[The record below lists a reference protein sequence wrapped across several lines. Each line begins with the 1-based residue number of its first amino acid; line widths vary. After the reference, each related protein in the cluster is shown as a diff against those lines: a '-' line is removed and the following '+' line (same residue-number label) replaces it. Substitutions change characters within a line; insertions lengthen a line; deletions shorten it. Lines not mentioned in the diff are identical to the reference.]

1 MQLWDKLAEYAK
13 NFSSYRTTMD
23 FGDVAEILIIAVLLY
38 YTLVWMKTTRAWILL
53 KGLIVILAFL
63 LLAYF
68 FRMTTILWMA
78 QNVLGFAVTALIVVL
93 QPELRKALEEL
104 GKKNIISSVLPFDN
118 SHRVN
123 EEFSE
128 KTINEI
134 TKACVEM
141 GKVRTGALI
150 VIEQKVS
157 LRDYERT
164 GIDVDGI
171 VTSQLLINIFE
182 HNTPLHD
189 GAVIIQGNRV
199 VSATC
204 YLPLSDNL
212 GLSKELGTRHRAGV
226 GISEITDSLTIIVS
240 EETGKIS
247 VAYEG
252 ELERNLDA
260 DSLRDRMHK
269 ILNNPV
275 EEHKNLRI
283 WKGRSRDKKMKKLL
297 TRNLGLKLASLL
309 LAFVLWFL
317 VAQIYDPKDTVTFNN
332 IQVRLINTELLDEEG
347 KVYEVLDNSNL
358 VRVTVT
364 GPQSIVKSELRRSDI
379 VAEADMSKLTDIN
392 TIAITYYCENISND
406 SVEIKGN
413 HDSVRLNVEDKTSKW
428 IKLESNTI
436 GDVASGYM
444 IGNVTLDQT
453 NIEVTGPKSAISQVD
468 HAGVDINVTDSTTSL
483 SANVDIKL
491 YDADDNELVLESVKK
506 NVDSAYM
513 TVEVLATK
521 EVPVEI
527 EYMGVPEDGYMATG
541 EVESSVP
548 TVRIAGTVSTLVGI
562 SAITVPEDR
571 MNITGQSDNLVD
583 IINLKEYLPANVR
596 LADKSFDGKITATV
610 YIEPIVSKDL
620 TVAAENISVT
630 GVPDG
635 MEAEITST
643 AEEYNITVS
652 GLSRDVSILHDSSVT
667 GILNLTQ
674 WMEDNGVEE
683 LTPGTYTIPVT
694 FNLTEDI
701 TVTPDINIHIRLK
714 NADAD
719 NQ

>member
-1 MQLWDKLAEYAK
+1 
-13 NFSSYRTTMD
+13 
-23 FGDVAEILIIAVLLY
+23 
-38 YTLVWMKTTRAWILL
+38 
-53 KGLIVILAFL
+53 
-63 LLAYF
+63 
-68 FRMTTILWMA
+68 
-78 QNVLGFAVTALIVVL
+78 
-93 QPELRKALEEL
+93 
-104 GKKNIISSVLPFDN
+104 
-118 SHRVN
+118 
-123 EEFSE
+123 
-128 KTINEI
+128 
-134 TKACVEM
+134 
-141 GKVRTGALI
+141 
-150 VIEQKVS
+150 
-157 LRDYERT
+157 
-164 GIDVDGI
+164 
-171 VTSQLLINIFE
+171 
-182 HNTPLHD
+182 
-189 GAVIIQGNRV
+189 
-199 VSATC
+199 
-204 YLPLSDNL
+204 
-212 GLSKELGTRHRAGV
+212 
-226 GISEITDSLTIIVS
+226 
-240 EETGKIS
+240 
-247 VAYEG
+247 
-252 ELERNLDA
+252 
-260 DSLRDRMHK
+260 
-269 ILNNPV
+269 
-275 EEHKNLRI
+275 
-283 WKGRSRDKKMKKLL
+283 MKKLL

-392 TIAITYYCENISND
+392 TIAINYYCENISND

-694 FNLTEDI
+694 FNLAEDI
-701 TVTPDINIHIRLK
+701 TVVPDINIHIRLK
-714 NADAD
+714 NADTD

>member
-1 MQLWDKLAEYAK
+1 
-13 NFSSYRTTMD
+13 
-23 FGDVAEILIIAVLLY
+23 
-38 YTLVWMKTTRAWILL
+38 
-53 KGLIVILAFL
+53 
-63 LLAYF
+63 
-68 FRMTTILWMA
+68 
-78 QNVLGFAVTALIVVL
+78 
-93 QPELRKALEEL
+93 
-104 GKKNIISSVLPFDN
+104 
-118 SHRVN
+118 
-123 EEFSE
+123 
-128 KTINEI
+128 
-134 TKACVEM
+134 
-141 GKVRTGALI
+141 
-150 VIEQKVS
+150 
-157 LRDYERT
+157 
-164 GIDVDGI
+164 
-171 VTSQLLINIFE
+171 
-182 HNTPLHD
+182 
-189 GAVIIQGNRV
+189 
-199 VSATC
+199 
-204 YLPLSDNL
+204 
-212 GLSKELGTRHRAGV
+212 
-226 GISEITDSLTIIVS
+226 
-240 EETGKIS
+240 
-247 VAYEG
+247 
-252 ELERNLDA
+252 
-260 DSLRDRMHK
+260 
-269 ILNNPV
+269 
-275 EEHKNLRI
+275 
-283 WKGRSRDKKMKKLL
+283 MKKLL

-652 GLSRDVSILHDSSVT
+652 GLSTDVSILHDSSVT

-694 FNLTEDI
+694 FNLAEDI

-714 NADAD
+714 NADTD

>member
-1 MQLWDKLAEYAK
+1 
-13 NFSSYRTTMD
+13 
-23 FGDVAEILIIAVLLY
+23 
-38 YTLVWMKTTRAWILL
+38 
-53 KGLIVILAFL
+53 
-63 LLAYF
+63 
-68 FRMTTILWMA
+68 
-78 QNVLGFAVTALIVVL
+78 
-93 QPELRKALEEL
+93 
-104 GKKNIISSVLPFDN
+104 
-118 SHRVN
+118 
-123 EEFSE
+123 
-128 KTINEI
+128 
-134 TKACVEM
+134 
-141 GKVRTGALI
+141 
-150 VIEQKVS
+150 
-157 LRDYERT
+157 
-164 GIDVDGI
+164 
-171 VTSQLLINIFE
+171 
-182 HNTPLHD
+182 
-189 GAVIIQGNRV
+189 
-199 VSATC
+199 
-204 YLPLSDNL
+204 
-212 GLSKELGTRHRAGV
+212 
-226 GISEITDSLTIIVS
+226 
-240 EETGKIS
+240 
-247 VAYEG
+247 
-252 ELERNLDA
+252 
-260 DSLRDRMHK
+260 
-269 ILNNPV
+269 
-275 EEHKNLRI
+275 
-283 WKGRSRDKKMKKLL
+283 MKKLL

-491 YDADDNELVLESVKK
+491 YDADDNELVLESVNK

-694 FNLTEDI
+694 FNLAEDI
-701 TVTPDINIHIRLK
+701 TVVPDINIHIRLK
-714 NADAD
+714 NADTD

>member
-1 MQLWDKLAEYAK
+1 
-13 NFSSYRTTMD
+13 
-23 FGDVAEILIIAVLLY
+23 
-38 YTLVWMKTTRAWILL
+38 
-53 KGLIVILAFL
+53 
-63 LLAYF
+63 
-68 FRMTTILWMA
+68 
-78 QNVLGFAVTALIVVL
+78 
-93 QPELRKALEEL
+93 
-104 GKKNIISSVLPFDN
+104 
-118 SHRVN
+118 
-123 EEFSE
+123 
-128 KTINEI
+128 
-134 TKACVEM
+134 
-141 GKVRTGALI
+141 
-150 VIEQKVS
+150 
-157 LRDYERT
+157 
-164 GIDVDGI
+164 
-171 VTSQLLINIFE
+171 
-182 HNTPLHD
+182 
-189 GAVIIQGNRV
+189 
-199 VSATC
+199 
-204 YLPLSDNL
+204 
-212 GLSKELGTRHRAGV
+212 
-226 GISEITDSLTIIVS
+226 
-240 EETGKIS
+240 
-247 VAYEG
+247 
-252 ELERNLDA
+252 
-260 DSLRDRMHK
+260 
-269 ILNNPV
+269 
-275 EEHKNLRI
+275 
-283 WKGRSRDKKMKKLL
+283 MKKLL

-468 HAGVDINVTDSTTSL
+468 HAGVDINVMDSTTSL

-694 FNLTEDI
+694 FNLAEDI
-701 TVTPDINIHIRLK
+701 TVVPDINIHIRLK
-714 NADAD
+714 NADTD

>member
-1 MQLWDKLAEYAK
+1 
-13 NFSSYRTTMD
+13 
-23 FGDVAEILIIAVLLY
+23 
-38 YTLVWMKTTRAWILL
+38 
-53 KGLIVILAFL
+53 
-63 LLAYF
+63 
-68 FRMTTILWMA
+68 
-78 QNVLGFAVTALIVVL
+78 
-93 QPELRKALEEL
+93 
-104 GKKNIISSVLPFDN
+104 
-118 SHRVN
+118 
-123 EEFSE
+123 
-128 KTINEI
+128 
-134 TKACVEM
+134 
-141 GKVRTGALI
+141 
-150 VIEQKVS
+150 
-157 LRDYERT
+157 
-164 GIDVDGI
+164 
-171 VTSQLLINIFE
+171 
-182 HNTPLHD
+182 
-189 GAVIIQGNRV
+189 
-199 VSATC
+199 
-204 YLPLSDNL
+204 
-212 GLSKELGTRHRAGV
+212 
-226 GISEITDSLTIIVS
+226 
-240 EETGKIS
+240 
-247 VAYEG
+247 
-252 ELERNLDA
+252 
-260 DSLRDRMHK
+260 
-269 ILNNPV
+269 
-275 EEHKNLRI
+275 
-283 WKGRSRDKKMKKLL
+283 MKKLL

-596 LADKSFDGKITATV
+596 LADKSFDGKITTTV

>member
-1 MQLWDKLAEYAK
+1 
-13 NFSSYRTTMD
+13 
-23 FGDVAEILIIAVLLY
+23 
-38 YTLVWMKTTRAWILL
+38 
-53 KGLIVILAFL
+53 
-63 LLAYF
+63 
-68 FRMTTILWMA
+68 
-78 QNVLGFAVTALIVVL
+78 
-93 QPELRKALEEL
+93 
-104 GKKNIISSVLPFDN
+104 
-118 SHRVN
+118 
-123 EEFSE
+123 
-128 KTINEI
+128 
-134 TKACVEM
+134 
-141 GKVRTGALI
+141 
-150 VIEQKVS
+150 
-157 LRDYERT
+157 
-164 GIDVDGI
+164 
-171 VTSQLLINIFE
+171 
-182 HNTPLHD
+182 
-189 GAVIIQGNRV
+189 
-199 VSATC
+199 
-204 YLPLSDNL
+204 
-212 GLSKELGTRHRAGV
+212 
-226 GISEITDSLTIIVS
+226 
-240 EETGKIS
+240 
-247 VAYEG
+247 
-252 ELERNLDA
+252 
-260 DSLRDRMHK
+260 
-269 ILNNPV
+269 
-275 EEHKNLRI
+275 
-283 WKGRSRDKKMKKLL
+283 MKKLL

-436 GDVASGYM
+436 GNVASGYM
-444 IGNVTLDQT
+444 IGNVSLDQT

-468 HAGVDINVTDSTTSL
+468 HAGVDINVTDSTSSL

-491 YDADDNELVLESVKK
+491 YDADDNELTLESVKK
-506 NVDSAYM
+506 NVDSAHM

-548 TVRIAGTVSTLVGI
+548 TVRIAGNASTLVGI

-571 MNITGQSDNLVD
+571 MNITGQTDNLVD
-583 IINLKEYLPANVR
+583 IINLKEYLPSNVR

-652 GLSRDVSILHDSSVT
+652 GLSRDVSILRDSSVT

-694 FNLTEDI
+694 FNLAEDI

-714 NADAD
+714 NADTD

>member
-1 MQLWDKLAEYAK
+1 
-13 NFSSYRTTMD
+13 
-23 FGDVAEILIIAVLLY
+23 
-38 YTLVWMKTTRAWILL
+38 
-53 KGLIVILAFL
+53 
-63 LLAYF
+63 
-68 FRMTTILWMA
+68 
-78 QNVLGFAVTALIVVL
+78 
-93 QPELRKALEEL
+93 
-104 GKKNIISSVLPFDN
+104 
-118 SHRVN
+118 
-123 EEFSE
+123 
-128 KTINEI
+128 
-134 TKACVEM
+134 
-141 GKVRTGALI
+141 
-150 VIEQKVS
+150 
-157 LRDYERT
+157 
-164 GIDVDGI
+164 
-171 VTSQLLINIFE
+171 
-182 HNTPLHD
+182 
-189 GAVIIQGNRV
+189 
-199 VSATC
+199 
-204 YLPLSDNL
+204 
-212 GLSKELGTRHRAGV
+212 
-226 GISEITDSLTIIVS
+226 
-240 EETGKIS
+240 
-247 VAYEG
+247 
-252 ELERNLDA
+252 
-260 DSLRDRMHK
+260 
-269 ILNNPV
+269 
-275 EEHKNLRI
+275 
-283 WKGRSRDKKMKKLL
+283 MKKLL
-297 TRNLGLKLASLL
+297 TRNLGLKLASLV

-332 IQVRLINTELLDEEG
+332 IQVRLVNTELLEEEG

-694 FNLTEDI
+694 FNLAEDI
-701 TVTPDINIHIRLK
+701 TVVPDINIHIRLK
-714 NADAD
+714 NADTD

>member
-1 MQLWDKLAEYAK
+1 
-13 NFSSYRTTMD
+13 
-23 FGDVAEILIIAVLLY
+23 
-38 YTLVWMKTTRAWILL
+38 
-53 KGLIVILAFL
+53 
-63 LLAYF
+63 
-68 FRMTTILWMA
+68 
-78 QNVLGFAVTALIVVL
+78 
-93 QPELRKALEEL
+93 
-104 GKKNIISSVLPFDN
+104 
-118 SHRVN
+118 
-123 EEFSE
+123 
-128 KTINEI
+128 
-134 TKACVEM
+134 
-141 GKVRTGALI
+141 
-150 VIEQKVS
+150 
-157 LRDYERT
+157 
-164 GIDVDGI
+164 
-171 VTSQLLINIFE
+171 
-182 HNTPLHD
+182 
-189 GAVIIQGNRV
+189 
-199 VSATC
+199 
-204 YLPLSDNL
+204 
-212 GLSKELGTRHRAGV
+212 
-226 GISEITDSLTIIVS
+226 
-240 EETGKIS
+240 
-247 VAYEG
+247 
-252 ELERNLDA
+252 
-260 DSLRDRMHK
+260 
-269 ILNNPV
+269 
-275 EEHKNLRI
+275 
-283 WKGRSRDKKMKKLL
+283 MKKLL

-436 GDVASGYM
+436 GNVASGYM
-444 IGNVTLDQT
+444 IGNVSLDQT
-453 NIEVTGPKSAISQVD
+453 NIEVTGPKSAISQLE
-468 HAGVDINVTDSTTSL
+468 HAGVDINVTDSTSSL

-491 YDADDNELVLESVKK
+491 YDADDNELTLESVKK
-506 NVDSAYM
+506 NVDSAHM

-548 TVRIAGTVSTLVGI
+548 TVRIAGTASTLAGI

-571 MNITGQSDNLVD
+571 MNITGQTDNLVD

-652 GLSRDVSILHDSSVT
+652 GLSRDVSILRDSSVT

-694 FNLTEDI
+694 FNLAEDI
-701 TVTPDINIHIRLK
+701 TVAPDINIHIRLK
-714 NADAD
+714 NADTD

>member
-1 MQLWDKLAEYAK
+1 
-13 NFSSYRTTMD
+13 
-23 FGDVAEILIIAVLLY
+23 
-38 YTLVWMKTTRAWILL
+38 
-53 KGLIVILAFL
+53 
-63 LLAYF
+63 
-68 FRMTTILWMA
+68 
-78 QNVLGFAVTALIVVL
+78 
-93 QPELRKALEEL
+93 
-104 GKKNIISSVLPFDN
+104 
-118 SHRVN
+118 
-123 EEFSE
+123 
-128 KTINEI
+128 
-134 TKACVEM
+134 
-141 GKVRTGALI
+141 
-150 VIEQKVS
+150 
-157 LRDYERT
+157 
-164 GIDVDGI
+164 
-171 VTSQLLINIFE
+171 
-182 HNTPLHD
+182 
-189 GAVIIQGNRV
+189 
-199 VSATC
+199 
-204 YLPLSDNL
+204 
-212 GLSKELGTRHRAGV
+212 
-226 GISEITDSLTIIVS
+226 
-240 EETGKIS
+240 
-247 VAYEG
+247 
-252 ELERNLDA
+252 
-260 DSLRDRMHK
+260 
-269 ILNNPV
+269 
-275 EEHKNLRI
+275 
-283 WKGRSRDKKMKKLL
+283 MKKLL
-297 TRNLGLKLASLL
+297 TRNLGLKLASLV

-332 IQVRLINTELLDEEG
+332 IQVRLVNTELLEEEG

-428 IKLESNTI
+428 IKLESNTM

-694 FNLTEDI
+694 FNLAEDI
-701 TVTPDINIHIRLK
+701 TVVPDINIHIRLK
-714 NADAD
+714 NADTD

>member
-1 MQLWDKLAEYAK
+1 
-13 NFSSYRTTMD
+13 
-23 FGDVAEILIIAVLLY
+23 
-38 YTLVWMKTTRAWILL
+38 
-53 KGLIVILAFL
+53 
-63 LLAYF
+63 
-68 FRMTTILWMA
+68 
-78 QNVLGFAVTALIVVL
+78 
-93 QPELRKALEEL
+93 
-104 GKKNIISSVLPFDN
+104 
-118 SHRVN
+118 
-123 EEFSE
+123 
-128 KTINEI
+128 
-134 TKACVEM
+134 
-141 GKVRTGALI
+141 
-150 VIEQKVS
+150 
-157 LRDYERT
+157 
-164 GIDVDGI
+164 
-171 VTSQLLINIFE
+171 
-182 HNTPLHD
+182 
-189 GAVIIQGNRV
+189 
-199 VSATC
+199 
-204 YLPLSDNL
+204 
-212 GLSKELGTRHRAGV
+212 
-226 GISEITDSLTIIVS
+226 
-240 EETGKIS
+240 
-247 VAYEG
+247 
-252 ELERNLDA
+252 
-260 DSLRDRMHK
+260 
-269 ILNNPV
+269 
-275 EEHKNLRI
+275 
-283 WKGRSRDKKMKKLL
+283 MKKLL

-694 FNLTEDI
+694 FNLAEDI
-701 TVTPDINIHIRLK
+701 TVVPDINIHIRLK
-714 NADAD
+714 NADTY

>member
-1 MQLWDKLAEYAK
+1 
-13 NFSSYRTTMD
+13 
-23 FGDVAEILIIAVLLY
+23 
-38 YTLVWMKTTRAWILL
+38 
-53 KGLIVILAFL
+53 
-63 LLAYF
+63 
-68 FRMTTILWMA
+68 
-78 QNVLGFAVTALIVVL
+78 
-93 QPELRKALEEL
+93 
-104 GKKNIISSVLPFDN
+104 
-118 SHRVN
+118 
-123 EEFSE
+123 
-128 KTINEI
+128 
-134 TKACVEM
+134 
-141 GKVRTGALI
+141 
-150 VIEQKVS
+150 
-157 LRDYERT
+157 
-164 GIDVDGI
+164 
-171 VTSQLLINIFE
+171 
-182 HNTPLHD
+182 
-189 GAVIIQGNRV
+189 
-199 VSATC
+199 
-204 YLPLSDNL
+204 
-212 GLSKELGTRHRAGV
+212 
-226 GISEITDSLTIIVS
+226 
-240 EETGKIS
+240 
-247 VAYEG
+247 
-252 ELERNLDA
+252 
-260 DSLRDRMHK
+260 
-269 ILNNPV
+269 
-275 EEHKNLRI
+275 
-283 WKGRSRDKKMKKLL
+283 MKKLL

-652 GLSRDVSILHDSSVT
+652 GLSRDASILHDSSVT

-694 FNLTEDI
+694 FNLAEDI

-714 NADAD
+714 NADTD

>member
-1 MQLWDKLAEYAK
+1 
-13 NFSSYRTTMD
+13 
-23 FGDVAEILIIAVLLY
+23 
-38 YTLVWMKTTRAWILL
+38 
-53 KGLIVILAFL
+53 
-63 LLAYF
+63 
-68 FRMTTILWMA
+68 
-78 QNVLGFAVTALIVVL
+78 
-93 QPELRKALEEL
+93 
-104 GKKNIISSVLPFDN
+104 
-118 SHRVN
+118 
-123 EEFSE
+123 
-128 KTINEI
+128 
-134 TKACVEM
+134 
-141 GKVRTGALI
+141 
-150 VIEQKVS
+150 
-157 LRDYERT
+157 
-164 GIDVDGI
+164 
-171 VTSQLLINIFE
+171 
-182 HNTPLHD
+182 
-189 GAVIIQGNRV
+189 
-199 VSATC
+199 
-204 YLPLSDNL
+204 
-212 GLSKELGTRHRAGV
+212 
-226 GISEITDSLTIIVS
+226 
-240 EETGKIS
+240 
-247 VAYEG
+247 
-252 ELERNLDA
+252 
-260 DSLRDRMHK
+260 
-269 ILNNPV
+269 
-275 EEHKNLRI
+275 
-283 WKGRSRDKKMKKLL
+283 MKKLL

-527 EYMGVPEDGYMATG
+527 E
-541 EVESSVP
+541 VESSVP

-694 FNLTEDI
+694 FNLAEDI

-714 NADAD
+714 NADTD

>member
-1 MQLWDKLAEYAK
+1 
-13 NFSSYRTTMD
+13 
-23 FGDVAEILIIAVLLY
+23 
-38 YTLVWMKTTRAWILL
+38 
-53 KGLIVILAFL
+53 
-63 LLAYF
+63 
-68 FRMTTILWMA
+68 
-78 QNVLGFAVTALIVVL
+78 
-93 QPELRKALEEL
+93 
-104 GKKNIISSVLPFDN
+104 
-118 SHRVN
+118 
-123 EEFSE
+123 
-128 KTINEI
+128 
-134 TKACVEM
+134 
-141 GKVRTGALI
+141 
-150 VIEQKVS
+150 
-157 LRDYERT
+157 
-164 GIDVDGI
+164 
-171 VTSQLLINIFE
+171 
-182 HNTPLHD
+182 
-189 GAVIIQGNRV
+189 
-199 VSATC
+199 
-204 YLPLSDNL
+204 
-212 GLSKELGTRHRAGV
+212 
-226 GISEITDSLTIIVS
+226 
-240 EETGKIS
+240 
-247 VAYEG
+247 
-252 ELERNLDA
+252 
-260 DSLRDRMHK
+260 
-269 ILNNPV
+269 
-275 EEHKNLRI
+275 
-283 WKGRSRDKKMKKLL
+283 MKKLL
-297 TRNLGLKLASLL
+297 TRNLGLKLASLV

-332 IQVRLINTELLDEEG
+332 IQVRLINTELLEEEG

-364 GPQSIVKSELRRSDI
+364 GPQSIVKSELRRNDI

-413 HDSVRLNVEDKTSKW
+413 HYSVRLNVEDKTSKW

-436 GDVASGYM
+436 GNVASGYM

-468 HAGVDINVTDSTTSL
+468 HAGVDINVTDSTSSL

-491 YDADDNELVLESVKK
+491 YDADDNELTLESVKK

-583 IINLKEYLPANVR
+583 IINLKEYLPPNVR

-694 FNLTEDI
+694 FNLAEDI

-714 NADAD
+714 NADTD

>member
-1 MQLWDKLAEYAK
+1 
-13 NFSSYRTTMD
+13 
-23 FGDVAEILIIAVLLY
+23 
-38 YTLVWMKTTRAWILL
+38 
-53 KGLIVILAFL
+53 
-63 LLAYF
+63 
-68 FRMTTILWMA
+68 
-78 QNVLGFAVTALIVVL
+78 
-93 QPELRKALEEL
+93 
-104 GKKNIISSVLPFDN
+104 
-118 SHRVN
+118 
-123 EEFSE
+123 
-128 KTINEI
+128 
-134 TKACVEM
+134 
-141 GKVRTGALI
+141 
-150 VIEQKVS
+150 
-157 LRDYERT
+157 
-164 GIDVDGI
+164 
-171 VTSQLLINIFE
+171 
-182 HNTPLHD
+182 
-189 GAVIIQGNRV
+189 
-199 VSATC
+199 
-204 YLPLSDNL
+204 
-212 GLSKELGTRHRAGV
+212 
-226 GISEITDSLTIIVS
+226 
-240 EETGKIS
+240 
-247 VAYEG
+247 
-252 ELERNLDA
+252 
-260 DSLRDRMHK
+260 
-269 ILNNPV
+269 
-275 EEHKNLRI
+275 
-283 WKGRSRDKKMKKLL
+283 MKKLL
-297 TRNLGLKLASLL
+297 TRNLGLKLASLV

-436 GDVASGYM
+436 GNVASGYM
-444 IGNVTLDQT
+444 IGNVSLDQT

-468 HAGVDINVTDSTTSL
+468 HAGVDINVTDSTSSL

-491 YDADDNELVLESVKK
+491 YDADDNELTLESVKK
-506 NVDSAYM
+506 NVDSAHM

-548 TVRIAGTVSTLVGI
+548 TVRIAGSASTLAGI

-571 MNITGQSDNLVD
+571 MNITGQTDNLVD

-652 GLSRDVSILHDSSVT
+652 GLSRDVSILRDSSVT

-694 FNLTEDI
+694 FNLAEDI
-701 TVTPDINIHIRLK
+701 TVAPDINIHIRLK
-714 NADAD
+714 NADTD

>member
-1 MQLWDKLAEYAK
+1 
-13 NFSSYRTTMD
+13 
-23 FGDVAEILIIAVLLY
+23 
-38 YTLVWMKTTRAWILL
+38 
-53 KGLIVILAFL
+53 
-63 LLAYF
+63 
-68 FRMTTILWMA
+68 
-78 QNVLGFAVTALIVVL
+78 
-93 QPELRKALEEL
+93 
-104 GKKNIISSVLPFDN
+104 
-118 SHRVN
+118 
-123 EEFSE
+123 
-128 KTINEI
+128 
-134 TKACVEM
+134 
-141 GKVRTGALI
+141 
-150 VIEQKVS
+150 
-157 LRDYERT
+157 
-164 GIDVDGI
+164 
-171 VTSQLLINIFE
+171 
-182 HNTPLHD
+182 
-189 GAVIIQGNRV
+189 
-199 VSATC
+199 
-204 YLPLSDNL
+204 
-212 GLSKELGTRHRAGV
+212 
-226 GISEITDSLTIIVS
+226 
-240 EETGKIS
+240 
-247 VAYEG
+247 
-252 ELERNLDA
+252 
-260 DSLRDRMHK
+260 
-269 ILNNPV
+269 
-275 EEHKNLRI
+275 
-283 WKGRSRDKKMKKLL
+283 MKKLL

-643 AEEYNITVS
+643 TEEYNITVS

-694 FNLTEDI
+694 FNLAEDI

-714 NADAD
+714 NADTD

>member
-1 MQLWDKLAEYAK
+1 
-13 NFSSYRTTMD
+13 
-23 FGDVAEILIIAVLLY
+23 
-38 YTLVWMKTTRAWILL
+38 
-53 KGLIVILAFL
+53 
-63 LLAYF
+63 
-68 FRMTTILWMA
+68 
-78 QNVLGFAVTALIVVL
+78 
-93 QPELRKALEEL
+93 
-104 GKKNIISSVLPFDN
+104 
-118 SHRVN
+118 
-123 EEFSE
+123 
-128 KTINEI
+128 
-134 TKACVEM
+134 
-141 GKVRTGALI
+141 
-150 VIEQKVS
+150 
-157 LRDYERT
+157 
-164 GIDVDGI
+164 
-171 VTSQLLINIFE
+171 
-182 HNTPLHD
+182 
-189 GAVIIQGNRV
+189 
-199 VSATC
+199 
-204 YLPLSDNL
+204 
-212 GLSKELGTRHRAGV
+212 
-226 GISEITDSLTIIVS
+226 
-240 EETGKIS
+240 
-247 VAYEG
+247 
-252 ELERNLDA
+252 
-260 DSLRDRMHK
+260 
-269 ILNNPV
+269 
-275 EEHKNLRI
+275 
-283 WKGRSRDKKMKKLL
+283 MKKLL

-428 IKLESNTI
+428 IKLESNTM

-491 YDADDNELVLESVKK
+491 YDADDNELTLESVKK

-694 FNLTEDI
+694 FNLAEDI
-701 TVTPDINIHIRLK
+701 TVVPDINIHIRLK
-714 NADAD
+714 NADTD

>member
-1 MQLWDKLAEYAK
+1 
-13 NFSSYRTTMD
+13 
-23 FGDVAEILIIAVLLY
+23 
-38 YTLVWMKTTRAWILL
+38 
-53 KGLIVILAFL
+53 
-63 LLAYF
+63 
-68 FRMTTILWMA
+68 
-78 QNVLGFAVTALIVVL
+78 
-93 QPELRKALEEL
+93 
-104 GKKNIISSVLPFDN
+104 
-118 SHRVN
+118 
-123 EEFSE
+123 
-128 KTINEI
+128 
-134 TKACVEM
+134 
-141 GKVRTGALI
+141 
-150 VIEQKVS
+150 
-157 LRDYERT
+157 
-164 GIDVDGI
+164 
-171 VTSQLLINIFE
+171 
-182 HNTPLHD
+182 
-189 GAVIIQGNRV
+189 
-199 VSATC
+199 
-204 YLPLSDNL
+204 
-212 GLSKELGTRHRAGV
+212 
-226 GISEITDSLTIIVS
+226 
-240 EETGKIS
+240 
-247 VAYEG
+247 
-252 ELERNLDA
+252 
-260 DSLRDRMHK
+260 
-269 ILNNPV
+269 
-275 EEHKNLRI
+275 
-283 WKGRSRDKKMKKLL
+283 MKKLL

-413 HDSVRLNVEDKTSKW
+413 HESVRLNVEDKTSKW

-506 NVDSAYM
+506 NVNSAYM

-571 MNITGQSDNLVD
+571 MNITGQTDNLVD
-583 IINLKEYLPANVR
+583 IINLKEYLPSNVR

-620 TVAAENISVT
+620 TVAAENISAT

-652 GLSRDVSILHDSSVT
+652 GLSRDVSILRDSSVT

-694 FNLTEDI
+694 FNLAEDI

-714 NADAD
+714 NADTN

>member
-1 MQLWDKLAEYAK
+1 
-13 NFSSYRTTMD
+13 
-23 FGDVAEILIIAVLLY
+23 
-38 YTLVWMKTTRAWILL
+38 
-53 KGLIVILAFL
+53 
-63 LLAYF
+63 
-68 FRMTTILWMA
+68 
-78 QNVLGFAVTALIVVL
+78 
-93 QPELRKALEEL
+93 
-104 GKKNIISSVLPFDN
+104 
-118 SHRVN
+118 
-123 EEFSE
+123 
-128 KTINEI
+128 
-134 TKACVEM
+134 
-141 GKVRTGALI
+141 
-150 VIEQKVS
+150 
-157 LRDYERT
+157 
-164 GIDVDGI
+164 
-171 VTSQLLINIFE
+171 
-182 HNTPLHD
+182 
-189 GAVIIQGNRV
+189 
-199 VSATC
+199 
-204 YLPLSDNL
+204 
-212 GLSKELGTRHRAGV
+212 
-226 GISEITDSLTIIVS
+226 
-240 EETGKIS
+240 
-247 VAYEG
+247 
-252 ELERNLDA
+252 
-260 DSLRDRMHK
+260 
-269 ILNNPV
+269 
-275 EEHKNLRI
+275 
-283 WKGRSRDKKMKKLL
+283 MKKLL

-491 YDADDNELVLESVKK
+491 YDADDNELVLECVKK

-694 FNLTEDI
+694 FNLAEDI
-701 TVTPDINIHIRLK
+701 TVVPDINIHIRLK
-714 NADAD
+714 NADTD

>member
-1 MQLWDKLAEYAK
+1 
-13 NFSSYRTTMD
+13 
-23 FGDVAEILIIAVLLY
+23 
-38 YTLVWMKTTRAWILL
+38 
-53 KGLIVILAFL
+53 
-63 LLAYF
+63 
-68 FRMTTILWMA
+68 
-78 QNVLGFAVTALIVVL
+78 
-93 QPELRKALEEL
+93 
-104 GKKNIISSVLPFDN
+104 
-118 SHRVN
+118 
-123 EEFSE
+123 
-128 KTINEI
+128 
-134 TKACVEM
+134 
-141 GKVRTGALI
+141 
-150 VIEQKVS
+150 
-157 LRDYERT
+157 
-164 GIDVDGI
+164 
-171 VTSQLLINIFE
+171 
-182 HNTPLHD
+182 
-189 GAVIIQGNRV
+189 
-199 VSATC
+199 
-204 YLPLSDNL
+204 
-212 GLSKELGTRHRAGV
+212 
-226 GISEITDSLTIIVS
+226 
-240 EETGKIS
+240 
-247 VAYEG
+247 
-252 ELERNLDA
+252 
-260 DSLRDRMHK
+260 
-269 ILNNPV
+269 
-275 EEHKNLRI
+275 
-283 WKGRSRDKKMKKLL
+283 MKKLL

-428 IKLESNTI
+428 IKLESYTI

-694 FNLTEDI
+694 FNLAEDI
-701 TVTPDINIHIRLK
+701 TVVPDINIHIRLK
-714 NADAD
+714 NADTD

>member
-1 MQLWDKLAEYAK
+1 
-13 NFSSYRTTMD
+13 
-23 FGDVAEILIIAVLLY
+23 
-38 YTLVWMKTTRAWILL
+38 
-53 KGLIVILAFL
+53 
-63 LLAYF
+63 
-68 FRMTTILWMA
+68 
-78 QNVLGFAVTALIVVL
+78 
-93 QPELRKALEEL
+93 
-104 GKKNIISSVLPFDN
+104 
-118 SHRVN
+118 
-123 EEFSE
+123 
-128 KTINEI
+128 
-134 TKACVEM
+134 
-141 GKVRTGALI
+141 
-150 VIEQKVS
+150 
-157 LRDYERT
+157 
-164 GIDVDGI
+164 
-171 VTSQLLINIFE
+171 
-182 HNTPLHD
+182 
-189 GAVIIQGNRV
+189 
-199 VSATC
+199 
-204 YLPLSDNL
+204 
-212 GLSKELGTRHRAGV
+212 
-226 GISEITDSLTIIVS
+226 
-240 EETGKIS
+240 
-247 VAYEG
+247 
-252 ELERNLDA
+252 
-260 DSLRDRMHK
+260 
-269 ILNNPV
+269 
-275 EEHKNLRI
+275 
-283 WKGRSRDKKMKKLL
+283 MKKLL

-406 SVEIKGN
+406 SVEIKAN

-694 FNLTEDI
+694 FNLAEDI
-701 TVTPDINIHIRLK
+701 TVVPDINIHIRLK
-714 NADAD
+714 NADTD

>member
-1 MQLWDKLAEYAK
+1 
-13 NFSSYRTTMD
+13 
-23 FGDVAEILIIAVLLY
+23 
-38 YTLVWMKTTRAWILL
+38 
-53 KGLIVILAFL
+53 
-63 LLAYF
+63 
-68 FRMTTILWMA
+68 
-78 QNVLGFAVTALIVVL
+78 
-93 QPELRKALEEL
+93 
-104 GKKNIISSVLPFDN
+104 
-118 SHRVN
+118 
-123 EEFSE
+123 
-128 KTINEI
+128 
-134 TKACVEM
+134 
-141 GKVRTGALI
+141 
-150 VIEQKVS
+150 
-157 LRDYERT
+157 
-164 GIDVDGI
+164 
-171 VTSQLLINIFE
+171 
-182 HNTPLHD
+182 
-189 GAVIIQGNRV
+189 
-199 VSATC
+199 
-204 YLPLSDNL
+204 
-212 GLSKELGTRHRAGV
+212 
-226 GISEITDSLTIIVS
+226 
-240 EETGKIS
+240 
-247 VAYEG
+247 
-252 ELERNLDA
+252 
-260 DSLRDRMHK
+260 
-269 ILNNPV
+269 
-275 EEHKNLRI
+275 
-283 WKGRSRDKKMKKLL
+283 MKKLL

-694 FNLTEDI
+694 FNLAEDI
-701 TVTPDINIHIRLK
+701 TLTPDINIHIRLK
-714 NADAD
+714 NADTD

>member
-1 MQLWDKLAEYAK
+1 
-13 NFSSYRTTMD
+13 
-23 FGDVAEILIIAVLLY
+23 
-38 YTLVWMKTTRAWILL
+38 
-53 KGLIVILAFL
+53 
-63 LLAYF
+63 
-68 FRMTTILWMA
+68 
-78 QNVLGFAVTALIVVL
+78 
-93 QPELRKALEEL
+93 
-104 GKKNIISSVLPFDN
+104 
-118 SHRVN
+118 
-123 EEFSE
+123 
-128 KTINEI
+128 
-134 TKACVEM
+134 
-141 GKVRTGALI
+141 
-150 VIEQKVS
+150 
-157 LRDYERT
+157 
-164 GIDVDGI
+164 
-171 VTSQLLINIFE
+171 
-182 HNTPLHD
+182 
-189 GAVIIQGNRV
+189 
-199 VSATC
+199 
-204 YLPLSDNL
+204 
-212 GLSKELGTRHRAGV
+212 
-226 GISEITDSLTIIVS
+226 
-240 EETGKIS
+240 
-247 VAYEG
+247 
-252 ELERNLDA
+252 
-260 DSLRDRMHK
+260 
-269 ILNNPV
+269 
-275 EEHKNLRI
+275 
-283 WKGRSRDKKMKKLL
+283 MKKLL

-506 NVDSAYM
+506 NVDSAYV

-694 FNLTEDI
+694 FNLAEDI
-701 TVTPDINIHIRLK
+701 TVVPDINIHIRLK
-714 NADAD
+714 NADTD

>member
-1 MQLWDKLAEYAK
+1 
-13 NFSSYRTTMD
+13 
-23 FGDVAEILIIAVLLY
+23 
-38 YTLVWMKTTRAWILL
+38 
-53 KGLIVILAFL
+53 
-63 LLAYF
+63 
-68 FRMTTILWMA
+68 
-78 QNVLGFAVTALIVVL
+78 
-93 QPELRKALEEL
+93 
-104 GKKNIISSVLPFDN
+104 
-118 SHRVN
+118 
-123 EEFSE
+123 
-128 KTINEI
+128 
-134 TKACVEM
+134 
-141 GKVRTGALI
+141 
-150 VIEQKVS
+150 
-157 LRDYERT
+157 
-164 GIDVDGI
+164 
-171 VTSQLLINIFE
+171 
-182 HNTPLHD
+182 
-189 GAVIIQGNRV
+189 
-199 VSATC
+199 
-204 YLPLSDNL
+204 
-212 GLSKELGTRHRAGV
+212 
-226 GISEITDSLTIIVS
+226 
-240 EETGKIS
+240 
-247 VAYEG
+247 
-252 ELERNLDA
+252 
-260 DSLRDRMHK
+260 
-269 ILNNPV
+269 
-275 EEHKNLRI
+275 
-283 WKGRSRDKKMKKLL
+283 MKKLL

-428 IKLESNTI
+428 IKLESNTM

-674 WMEDNGVEE
+674 WMEDNSVEE

-694 FNLTEDI
+694 FNLAEDI
-701 TVTPDINIHIRLK
+701 TVVPDINIHIRLK
-714 NADAD
+714 NADTD

>member
-1 MQLWDKLAEYAK
+1 
-13 NFSSYRTTMD
+13 
-23 FGDVAEILIIAVLLY
+23 
-38 YTLVWMKTTRAWILL
+38 
-53 KGLIVILAFL
+53 
-63 LLAYF
+63 
-68 FRMTTILWMA
+68 
-78 QNVLGFAVTALIVVL
+78 
-93 QPELRKALEEL
+93 
-104 GKKNIISSVLPFDN
+104 
-118 SHRVN
+118 
-123 EEFSE
+123 
-128 KTINEI
+128 
-134 TKACVEM
+134 
-141 GKVRTGALI
+141 
-150 VIEQKVS
+150 
-157 LRDYERT
+157 
-164 GIDVDGI
+164 
-171 VTSQLLINIFE
+171 
-182 HNTPLHD
+182 
-189 GAVIIQGNRV
+189 
-199 VSATC
+199 
-204 YLPLSDNL
+204 
-212 GLSKELGTRHRAGV
+212 
-226 GISEITDSLTIIVS
+226 
-240 EETGKIS
+240 
-247 VAYEG
+247 
-252 ELERNLDA
+252 
-260 DSLRDRMHK
+260 
-269 ILNNPV
+269 
-275 EEHKNLRI
+275 
-283 WKGRSRDKKMKKLL
+283 MKKLL
-297 TRNLGLKLASLL
+297 THNLGLKLASLL

-468 HAGVDINVTDSTTSL
+468 HAGVDINVTDSTSSL

-491 YDADDNELVLESVKK
+491 YDGDDNELTLESVKK
-506 NVDSAYM
+506 NVDSAHM

-548 TVRIAGTVSTLVGI
+548 TVRIAGTGSTLAGI

-571 MNITGQSDNLVD
+571 MNITGQTDNLVD
-583 IINLKEYLPANVR
+583 IINLKEYLPSNVR

-652 GLSRDVSILHDSSVT
+652 GLSRDVSILRDSSVT

-694 FNLTEDI
+694 FNLAEDI
-701 TVTPDINIHIRLK
+701 TVVPDINIHIRLK
-714 NADAD
+714 NADTD

>member
-1 MQLWDKLAEYAK
+1 
-13 NFSSYRTTMD
+13 
-23 FGDVAEILIIAVLLY
+23 
-38 YTLVWMKTTRAWILL
+38 
-53 KGLIVILAFL
+53 
-63 LLAYF
+63 
-68 FRMTTILWMA
+68 
-78 QNVLGFAVTALIVVL
+78 
-93 QPELRKALEEL
+93 
-104 GKKNIISSVLPFDN
+104 
-118 SHRVN
+118 
-123 EEFSE
+123 
-128 KTINEI
+128 
-134 TKACVEM
+134 
-141 GKVRTGALI
+141 
-150 VIEQKVS
+150 
-157 LRDYERT
+157 
-164 GIDVDGI
+164 
-171 VTSQLLINIFE
+171 
-182 HNTPLHD
+182 
-189 GAVIIQGNRV
+189 
-199 VSATC
+199 
-204 YLPLSDNL
+204 
-212 GLSKELGTRHRAGV
+212 
-226 GISEITDSLTIIVS
+226 
-240 EETGKIS
+240 
-247 VAYEG
+247 
-252 ELERNLDA
+252 
-260 DSLRDRMHK
+260 
-269 ILNNPV
+269 
-275 EEHKNLRI
+275 
-283 WKGRSRDKKMKKLL
+283 MKKLL

-392 TIAITYYCENISND
+392 TIAIAYYCENISND

-694 FNLTEDI
+694 FNLAEDI

-714 NADAD
+714 NADTD

>member
-1 MQLWDKLAEYAK
+1 
-13 NFSSYRTTMD
+13 
-23 FGDVAEILIIAVLLY
+23 
-38 YTLVWMKTTRAWILL
+38 
-53 KGLIVILAFL
+53 
-63 LLAYF
+63 
-68 FRMTTILWMA
+68 
-78 QNVLGFAVTALIVVL
+78 
-93 QPELRKALEEL
+93 
-104 GKKNIISSVLPFDN
+104 
-118 SHRVN
+118 
-123 EEFSE
+123 
-128 KTINEI
+128 
-134 TKACVEM
+134 
-141 GKVRTGALI
+141 
-150 VIEQKVS
+150 
-157 LRDYERT
+157 
-164 GIDVDGI
+164 
-171 VTSQLLINIFE
+171 
-182 HNTPLHD
+182 
-189 GAVIIQGNRV
+189 
-199 VSATC
+199 
-204 YLPLSDNL
+204 
-212 GLSKELGTRHRAGV
+212 
-226 GISEITDSLTIIVS
+226 
-240 EETGKIS
+240 
-247 VAYEG
+247 
-252 ELERNLDA
+252 
-260 DSLRDRMHK
+260 
-269 ILNNPV
+269 
-275 EEHKNLRI
+275 
-283 WKGRSRDKKMKKLL
+283 MKKLL

-332 IQVRLINTELLDEEG
+332 IQVRLVNTELLEEEG

-694 FNLTEDI
+694 FNLAEDI
-701 TVTPDINIHIRLK
+701 TVVPDINIHIRLK
-714 NADAD
+714 NADTD

>member
-1 MQLWDKLAEYAK
+1 
-13 NFSSYRTTMD
+13 
-23 FGDVAEILIIAVLLY
+23 
-38 YTLVWMKTTRAWILL
+38 
-53 KGLIVILAFL
+53 
-63 LLAYF
+63 
-68 FRMTTILWMA
+68 
-78 QNVLGFAVTALIVVL
+78 
-93 QPELRKALEEL
+93 
-104 GKKNIISSVLPFDN
+104 
-118 SHRVN
+118 
-123 EEFSE
+123 
-128 KTINEI
+128 
-134 TKACVEM
+134 
-141 GKVRTGALI
+141 
-150 VIEQKVS
+150 
-157 LRDYERT
+157 
-164 GIDVDGI
+164 
-171 VTSQLLINIFE
+171 
-182 HNTPLHD
+182 
-189 GAVIIQGNRV
+189 
-199 VSATC
+199 
-204 YLPLSDNL
+204 
-212 GLSKELGTRHRAGV
+212 
-226 GISEITDSLTIIVS
+226 
-240 EETGKIS
+240 
-247 VAYEG
+247 
-252 ELERNLDA
+252 
-260 DSLRDRMHK
+260 
-269 ILNNPV
+269 
-275 EEHKNLRI
+275 
-283 WKGRSRDKKMKKLL
+283 MKKLL

-694 FNLTEDI
+694 FNLAEDI
-701 TVTPDINIHIRLK
+701 TVVPGINIHIRLK
-714 NADAD
+714 NADTD